1 MDDVPTP
8 RDLRGAAG
16 VSRTLAYA
24 AGAVG
29 IVAGVVLYR
38 AGETAFAV
46 AVWVLTFGVGALL
59 MIAAFLLLALMG
71 VMARLAAVESD
82 LRVAVGR
89 LPGPGGPGSGG
100 PGHDGG
106 PTTND
111 GPGDHPN
118 HWSTRRW

>member
-16 VSRTLAYA
+16 VARTLAYA

-29 IVAGVVLYR
+29 VVAGVILYR
-38 AGETAFAV
+38 AGDVAFAI

-71 VMARLAAVESD
+71 IQARMAAMESD
-82 LRVAVGR
+82 LRVVVGR
-89 LPGPGGPGSGG
+89 RTPDPDPDVRPRTGDS
-100 PGHDGG
+100 
-106 PTTND
+106 
-111 GPGDHPN
+111 PGDHPN
-118 HWSTRRW
+118 HWARRGA

>member
-1 MDDVPTP
+1 MDDIPTP
-8 RDLRGAAG
+8 RDLRGAAA

-38 AGETAFAV
+38 SGETAFAV

-59 MIAAFLLLALMG
+59 MIAAFLLLAIMG
-71 VMARLAAVESD
+71 VLARVTAIESD
-82 LRVAVGR
+82 VRVVVGR
-89 LPGPGGPGSGG
+89 QRHGPDDDPY
-100 PGHDGG
+100 PRGG

-118 HWSTRRW
+118 HWSTRHP